1 MVFQNPF
8 RCDIT
13 VQSRLVKFTVG
24 GRLGSHKAAT
34 AVAVWL
40 PNRNCTVRASCKA
53 VFLHD
58 ERAQRHISGLSG
70 VRAGSFLLWHKYGCA
85 ARFFLFASFRADFT
99 YDLLTPSPYG
109 RRGFSTL
116 NKSDRCIRG
125 NFQVEQGTHLF
136 VPPTHSY
143 IPASVQHTST
153 TTDPAHLR
161 YAVTSSCHQD
171 LRSSTSSFVASSS
184 SSHPSCSVYP
194 LVSSEDRLRARIP
207 QYHSATP
214 RSLVVSLS
222 SQQSLGLPGS
232 GYLSCKGRSGF

>member
-1 MVFQNPF
+1 MLFQNPF

-13 VQSRLVKFTVG
+13 VQSRLIKFTVG
-24 GRLGSHKAAT
+24 GRQGSHKAAT

-58 ERAQRHISGLSG
+58 ERAQRHIRGYLVC
-70 VRAGSFLLWHKYGCA
+70 VRVVSCCGISMVALLDFFCSSFC
-85 ARFFLFASFRADFT
+85 ADFT
-99 YDLLTPSPYG
+99 YDLLDPSPYG

-116 NKSDRCIRG
+116 NKTDRDTQG
-125 NFQVEQGTHLF
+125 SFQVEQGTHLF
-136 VPPTHSY
+136 VPPTHNC

-153 TTDPAHLR
+153 TPDPAHLR

-171 LRSSTSSFVASSS
+171 LHSSTSSFVASSS

-194 LVSSEDRLRARIP
+194 SVSSVRRLRARTL
-207 QYHSATP
+207 QYHFATP
-214 RSLVVSLS
+214 RSLVDSLS
-222 SQQSLGLPGS
+222 SQQSLVLPRS
-232 GYLSCKGRSGF
+232 GYQSCKGKSGF